1 MLDNWLSPIKL
12 EKLIQQEMQTYHLGH
27 HLLIHSSSNGL
38 PALDNVQIGIIGLS
52 PESAD
57 PIRKHLYQLSY
68 GFSGLKIADLGNFRK
83 KSLEFCISALAE
95 IRSAGLLP
103 LLIGDDLVFVQSLYR
118 ALKLNYPSINI
129 TAVDERIPLSA
140 NASDSSSALYLNPL
154 LHSKDKDVLQI
165 GLLGSQMHFIPS
177 ETFGYVQEQN
187 FDLVRLGDAKANLE
201 NLEPIIR
208 NAELSGI
215 NVQALKSFELPAVPK
230 PTPSGFDIIEAS
242 RMARYAGM
250 SDKLKAFYL
259 LGYAPKIDL
268 QNQSAFAI
276 AEILWYFIDGF
287 YHRKGDYPISTE
299 GLIEYI
305 VSLKQYDYDLTFWKS
320 KLSGR
325 WWIQVPLKVRTRDQR
340 HRLIPCSHA
349 DYKRACQDELPDR
362 LVKAFKRFA

>member
-165 GLLGSQMHFIPS
+165 GLLGSQMHF
-177 ETFGYVQEQN
+177 
-187 FDLVRLGDAKANLE
+187 
-201 NLEPIIR
+201 
-208 NAELSGI
+208 
-215 NVQALKSFELPAVPK
+215 
-230 PTPSGFDIIEAS
+230 S
-242 RMARYAGM
+242 R
-250 SDKLKAFYL
+250 
-259 LGYAPKIDL
+259 
-268 QNQSAFAI
+268 QSNC
-276 AEILWYFIDGF
+276 E
-287 YHRKGDYPISTE
+287 
-299 GLIEYI
+299 
-305 VSLKQYDYDLTFWKS
+305 
-320 KLSGR
+320 
-325 WWIQVPLKVRTRDQR
+325 
-340 HRLIPCSHA
+340 
-349 DYKRACQDELPDR
+349 
-362 LVKAFKRFA
+362 